1 LQAFLLFTSLE
12 RGMTVLTRHPADT
25 GTGVRRD
32 DAQHACIHELLRQLV
47 DRIIS
52 ARDTVVHP
60 ESETACEEIIV
71 DATIDGVRYL
81 IIRMPAS
88 NPALV
93 SLSPREQEIARMVAK
108 GYPNKTIAGVLN
120 ISSWTVC
127 THIRRIF
134 AKLGVAS
141 RAAMVA
147 RLLEEGR
154 SWEQQLGSKSH
165 ACSTADPST
174 TFRPG
179 VVDSSNRDSLESILS
194 RQLEK

>member
-1 LQAFLLFTSLE
+1 
-12 RGMTVLTRHPADT
+12 MTVLTPRPAHTRTARH
-25 GTGVRRD
+25 D
-32 DAQHACIHELLRQLV
+32 DAQTACLHELLRPLV
-47 DRIIS
+47 DHVIS
-52 ARDTVVHP
+52 ARDPVVP
-60 ESETACEEIIV
+60 ACEEIIV
-71 DATIDGVRYL
+71 DVSLDGVRYL
-81 IIRMPAS
+81 IIRMPPS
-88 NPALV
+88 TPALV
-93 SLSPREQEIARMVAK
+93 SLSPREQEIARMIAK

-154 SWEQQLGSKSH
+154 AWEPQSFVRSH

-174 TFRPG
+174 TLPPG
-179 VVDSSNRDSLESILS
+179 TVHSSNGNVLERSLS
-194 RQLEK
+194 RRVEK